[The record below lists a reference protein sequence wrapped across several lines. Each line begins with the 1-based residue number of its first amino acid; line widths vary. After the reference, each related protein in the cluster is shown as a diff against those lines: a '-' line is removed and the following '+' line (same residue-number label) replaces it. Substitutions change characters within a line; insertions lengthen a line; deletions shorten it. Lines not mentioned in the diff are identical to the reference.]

1 MSHFALQYIG
11 KPYLLGGLGPDAYDC
26 WGLARAVLSHA
37 GHDLPELSVGETHN
51 ATVLRSIVDEQGW
64 RRVDDQPRP
73 FDAVLCLNAYGR
85 HIAVCI
91 EANGR
96 AQYIHADNVAGVEV
110 LRGLDDFAR
119 RGYSQFEVW
128 RHGD

>member
-1 MSHFALQYIG
+1 MKHFALQYIG
-11 KPYLLGGLGPDAYDC
+11 KPYQPGGLGPDTYAC
-26 WGLARAVLSHA
+26 WGLARSVLSHA
-37 GHDLPELSVGETHN
+37 GHTLPELSVGQTDN
-51 ATVLRSIVDEQGW
+51 ASVLRSIVDEQGW
-64 RRVDDQPRP
+64 RPVDDQPRP
-73 FDAVLCLNAYGR
+73 FDAVLCVNSWGR

-91 EANGR
+91 EANGIK
-96 AQYIHADNVAGVEV
+96 QFIHADNVAGVEV